1 MTIPLSQLIETA
13 ERSFA
18 EHQLT
23 EPAEAVD
30 PGHTLREASARAVRS
45 AALRGLHVAERLD
58 PTSGPA

>member
-18 EHQLT
+18 DQLT

-30 PGHTLREASARAVRS
+30 PGHTLREASARAIRS

-58 PTSGPA
+58 PTPRPA